1 MNEKP
6 VRLILLNTFFIIMS
20 IIVLVIIA
28 LYMIDTFISWDT
40 SRILLVASM
49 HGVIF
54 VLLLGI
60 WMIYKFTKTKEA
72 KR

>member
-6 VRLILLNTFFIIMS
+6 VRLILLNMFFIIMS
-20 IIVLVIIA
+20 IMVLVIIA

-72 KR
+72 KE